1 MPIARL
7 AAAQAALSNPDS
19 RKSDS
24 CAGAEADIDMEE
36 IKEKAK
42 KAANEAAKV
51 GKEVAREASRIGKEA
66 AKVGKEVAKAG
77 VAGIKAG
84 VAEARKAYNENK
96 ETK

>member
-1 MPIARL
+1 
-7 AAAQAALSNPDS
+7 LS
-19 RKSDS
+19 
-24 CAGAEADIDMEE
+24 
-36 IKEKAK
+36 
-42 KAANEAAKV
+42 
-51 GKEVAREASRIGKEA
+51 A